1 MQIRKKKSSAYIY
14 IHMESGKMAQM
25 SLFAG
30 RNTDEEAENKLLDKP
45 GEREGEM
52 N

>member
-1 MQIRKKKSSAYIY
+1 
-14 IHMESGKMAQM
+14 MESGKMAQM